1 MLICKLDNIL
11 ADRHYSVLAALLQC
25 CVTIQKTCGEQY
37 CTATTNLFSQ
47 RNLQDAIIWSLN
59 EGNSY
64 HVSQLAIKCYLSL
77 LTYLSVAVQEE
88 KDQVSV
94 IQNKTHVNFEKI
106 RQNFIL
112 DLFDKV
118 VNERDLLTH
127 LKFLLRNCDNPHL
140 KLELQEFVLDKVKEN
155 DTVDCYT
162 VLLLAS
168 PKLETA
174 KELLLTEDRKLQ
186 QVVLYEVTKL
196 LPEHMEMEPLVVG
209 MFLKLRDCT
218 IKPVQFFAGT

>member
-11 ADRHYSVLAALLQC
+11 ADNHYSVLAALLQC

-88 KDQVSV
+88 KDPVSV

-127 LKFLLRNCDNPHL
+127 LKYLLRNCDNPHL
-140 KLELQEFVLDKVKEN
+140 KLELQEFVMDKVKEN

-209 MFLKLRDCT
+209 MFLKIRDCT
-218 IKPVQFFAGT
+218 INPVQFFTGT